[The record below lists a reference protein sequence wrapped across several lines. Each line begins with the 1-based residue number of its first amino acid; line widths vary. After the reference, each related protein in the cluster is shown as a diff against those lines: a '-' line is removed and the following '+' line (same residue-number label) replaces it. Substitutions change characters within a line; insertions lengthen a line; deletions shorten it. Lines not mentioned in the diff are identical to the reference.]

1 MLASSE
7 PAGAPIGPITRVGMD
22 YVLSPRERAWLA
34 NQQKKA
40 LGARSKYVPHQGKR
54 ELQRRVK
61 RTHGGS

>member
-1 MLASSE
+1 MFVEDKPESSVTRE
-7 PAGAPIGPITRVGMD
+7 PAYMRLTTRE
-22 YVLSPRERAWLA
+22 LTWLA

-40 LGARSKYVPHQGKR
+40 LCARSKYVPHQGKR